1 MEGFNLKFYVQENFK
16 LHGHLGFEWLLEKAK
31 ASGIRGGSAL
41 RAIAGYGRH
50 GRLHEDHFFE
60 LGGELPVVVE
70 FVLTAEEAERLL
82 ALLAAEK
89 ASLFW
94 VKTPVEFGVTGEKS
108 V

>member
-1 MEGFNLKFYVQENFK
+1 MEGFTLKFFVQENFQ
-16 LHGHLGFEWLLEKAK
+16 LHNRLGFEWLLEKAK

-41 RAIAGYGRH
+41 RTIAGYGRH

-70 FVLTAEEAERLL
+70 FVVTPDEADRLL

-89 ASLFW
+89 VSLFY
-94 VKTPVEFGVTGEKS
+94 VKMPVEFGVTGEKPA
-108 V
+108 